1 MSDRDGR
8 TEAGGGLF
16 AATVKAL
23 LILALILAAYP
34 LVRSFYTFEI
44 DYNEGWNAFFQTR
57 AITGQPLY
65 TGYSPLMFNN
75 YPPLSFYLV
84 GALGQLIGD
93 PVLAGRLLSMAA
105 LAVIALSCGAVVRRT
120 GGSVLDAGL
129 AVATCLLL
137 FTCFATDY
145 LGMNDPNM
153 LALAFVTSAL
163 ALHFGGSGT
172 PVQAALTALLLAVGL
187 LTKHNL
193 FLIPLLIAL
202 DMLLRGSP
210 RARIAF
216 FGTGLALA
224 AVGLPLMWL
233 ASEAFFGQLL
243 APRIWSVER
252 AFLFTSEILGRFQAP
267 LIVVGLGLAA
277 ARKRHPAGIVLAWL
291 VLALALDSFM
301 AGGAGTDINVY
312 FDIIVA
318 LAIGAGVVSSYL
330 RTRGGSV
337 RMQAAL
343 ALAINAG
350 ALFYAP
356 LGLGRFAVDA
366 LGDMAQRERLFRTDA
381 DWLRSVPGPVI
392 CESQLLCLAAGK
404 VPFYDSFNAN
414 QAMLTGRLPADT
426 LTGMLRRHEVAVVQV
441 SSDPQHSPDDPAGAQ
456 AMPARF
462 VNFEDNVFRAL
473 EHDYL
478 LVRTG
483 QSGRFY
489 RPR

>member
-1 MSDRDGR
+1 MSDQN
-8 TEAGGGLF
+8 GGMERSDGLF

-23 LILALILAAYP
+23 LLLALILAAYP

-44 DYNEGWNAFFQTR
+44 DYNEGWNAFFQSR
-57 AITGQPLY
+57 AMAGQPLY
-65 TGYSPLMFNN
+65 SGYSPLMFNN
-75 YPPLSFYLV
+75 YPPLSFHIV

-120 GGSVLDAGL
+120 GGSAPDAGL

-137 FTCFATDY
+137 FACFATEY

-153 LALAFVTSAL
+153 LALALITTAL
-163 ALHFGGSGT
+163 ALHLGGGGSPGR
-172 PVQAALTALLLAVGL
+172 AALTALLLTVGL
-187 LTKHNL
+187 LAKHNL

-202 DMLLRGSP
+202 DMLLRGTP
-210 RARIAF
+210 RARMAF

-224 AVGLPLMWL
+224 AVSLPLMWL

-243 APRIWSVER
+243 APRTWSVER

-267 LIVVGLGLAA
+267 LIVVGIGLAA

-291 VLALALDSFM
+291 VLAMALDSFM

-318 LAIGAGVVSSYL
+318 LAIGAGLVSREL
-330 RTRGGSV
+330 RERGGSV

-366 LGDMAQRERLFRTDA
+366 LGDMAQRERLFRADA
-381 DWLRSVPGPVI
+381 AWLRSVPGPAI

-426 LTGMLRRHEVAVVQV
+426 LTGMLRRHQVAIVQV
-441 SSDPQHSPDDPAGAQ
+441 SSARQHAPGDPAGAQ

-462 VNFEDNVFRAL
+462 VNFEDDVFSAL
-473 EHDYL
+473 DRDYL
-478 LVRTG
+478 LVRTSL
-483 QSGRFY
+483 SGRFY